1 MGINEEEEASNSVAV
16 NVMAG
21 YMNLYI
27 GLVIWILAS
36 ACEARRRGGGGLGNI
51 DYCFVWGCPVWG
63 WALTILAFAIIC
75 FAISFCCYWKFGQTK
90 QELQED
96 DIREQ
101 QSYFGHGQPQPPNNS
116 GQSMANQDSLPYP
129 VIPLQEIQQPNAC
142 STRQHHVYS
151 QHVNLEDSIHVN
163 NRSVH

>member
-36 ACEARRRGGGGLGNI
+36 ACEARRRGGGGLGYI
-51 DYCFVWGCPVWG
+51 VYCFVWGCPPWG
-63 WALTILAFAIIC
+63 WALTILAFAILC
-75 FAISFCCYWKFGQTK
+75 FAVSFCCYWKLGRTK

-96 DIREQ
+96 DITEQ
-101 QSYFGHGQPQPPNNS
+101 RSYFGHSQPQPPNNS
-116 GQSMANQDSLPYP
+116 PPYP
-129 VIPLQEIQQPNAC
+129 GIQLQQIQQPNAY

-151 QHVNLEDSIHVN
+151 QHINLEDSIPVN